1 MQLPQRVTPVPVDPQ
16 VLSYYKGSSGGRL
29 PLASLAGGKLTPD
42 AAEALLLL
50 HLAVAHDGG
59 TLFVTDAYRNV
70 AVQGA
75 ARQKY
80 ENWLAAG
87 KPQPGTSAWNAASMK
102 AAFVARPGKS
112 FHSGARAV
120 DLAHMAAAPA
130 DVPRALK
137 LDWLWERAR
146 PLGFQPILKAPDE
159 GAPEAWHFDL
169 DGPWK
174 ATRDHLGYEQAAMC
188 ATLDIGEGE
197 GLFAL
202 PWERWVQAQMWRAGV
217 DLGDVDGHW
226 GGRTHDAARHLGLL
240 LDAPKEALG
249 AALAAL
255 PDQRRINYIAKAG

>member
-1 MQLPQRVTPVPVDPQ
+1 MTLPARVQLVAVDPEI
-16 VLSYYKGSSGGRL
+16 LSYYKGADGRRL

-42 AAEALLLL
+42 AAEALLEL
-50 HLAVAHDGG
+50 HRVVARDGG
-59 TLFVTDAYRNV
+59 TLFVTDAYRDV
-70 AVQGA
+70 ATQGA
-75 ARQKY
+75 ARLKY

-87 KPQPGTSAWNAASMK
+87 KPLAGTSAFDPKTMK

-112 FHSGARAV
+112 FHSGGRAV

-146 PLGFQPILKAPDE
+146 PLGFQPIIKAPDE
-159 GAPEAWHFDL
+159 GATEAWHFDRR
-169 DGPWK
+169 GPW
-174 ATRDHLGYEQAAMC
+174 AHVYDALGYEQAAMC

-197 GLFAL
+197 GLFAK

-226 GGRTHDAARHLGLL
+226 GKRTYAAAAHLGL
-240 LDAPKEALG
+240 KITTRRE
-249 AALAAL
+249 ALAAALSAL
-255 PDQRRINYIAKAG
+255 PDAGTIRHRATA